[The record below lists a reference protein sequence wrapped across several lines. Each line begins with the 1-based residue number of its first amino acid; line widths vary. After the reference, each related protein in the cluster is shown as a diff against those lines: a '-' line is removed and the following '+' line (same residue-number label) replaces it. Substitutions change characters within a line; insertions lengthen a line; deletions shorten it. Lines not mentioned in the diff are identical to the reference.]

1 MSALPPKYRRWFRG
15 AADYGP
21 LLIFAL
27 AYFLKVRLVDG
38 AYGTVAGATDRS
50 WYLMFGGNGWHL
62 AMGGAQARDLTGATW
77 WLVGASMIGIIA
89 SLLVERRL
97 APIPLIM
104 GGVALVFGILTLVFH
119 DPIFL
124 KLKPTIVDTSYAV
137 GLLVAWLIRRNPLKA
152 LMGSG
157 INLSDHVW
165 RALTLRYALF
175 FLASGIVNI
184 VVWQTLSES
193 MWVIYKVGGQLVL
206 LVAFSL
212 TQVPYL
218 MKHMEEDPPEPAEAE
233 AEV

>member
-21 LLIFAL
+21 LVIFAL
-27 AYFLKVRLVDG
+27 AYFLKVHLVN
-38 AYGTVAGATDRS
+38 
-50 WYLMFGGNGWHL
+50 GGLGWHL
-62 AMGGAQARDLTGATW
+62 TIGGPEKRDLTDATW
-77 WLVGASMIGIIA
+77 WLVGASAIGITL

-104 GGVALVFGILTLVFH
+104 GGVALVFGILTLIFH

-137 GLLVAWLIRRNPLKA
+137 GLLVAWLLRRNPLKA
-152 LMGSG
+152 LMGSS

-184 VVWQTLSES
+184 IVWQTLSEG

-218 MKHMEEDPPEPAEAE
+218 MKHMEEDPPEPAEPE
-233 AEV
+233 ADA